1 METWM
6 IIAAIGILLAIGIA
20 AYLAWGQRRRSTH
33 LKDRFGSEYDEV
45 TDAEGRRGGERA
57 LREREERVSKLHIRE
72 LSNEQ
77 LQDFG
82 RQWRNVQN
90 HFVDDPERCVDEA
103 DTLVQKVMDARGY
116 PLAGFDR
123 QSEDISVD
131 HPEVV
136 SNYRA
141 GHQIAESSRKHEAT
155 TEDLRQAMIHYRA
168 LFSDLLGSGH
178 TMAKAS

>member
-1 METWM
+1 MEAWM
-6 IIAAIGILLAIGIA
+6 IIAVIGILIAVAIA
-20 AYLAWGQRRRSTH
+20 AYLEWGNRRSGH
-33 LKDRFGSEYDEV
+33 LKDRFGSEYEHV
-45 TDAEGRRGGERA
+45 TDAEGRRGGEAA
-57 LREREERVSKLHIRE
+57 LREREERVSKLQIRD
-72 LSNEQ
+72 LSNDQ
-77 LQDFG
+77 LQSFG
-82 RQWRNVQN
+82 RDWRNVQN
-90 HFVDDPERCVDEA
+90 HFVDDPEATIDQA

-123 QSEDISVD
+123 QAEDISVD

-141 GHQIAESSRKHEAT
+141 AHDVAEASRNHEAT

-178 TMAKAS
+178 MAKAS